1 MKKSVPFKV
10 ITLLVFIA
18 TASSRISAQ
27 EADTTF
33 NVVIKEDKEKTAT
46 GGFGADLAKKS
57 SFVNFNGYITNEFFA
72 QQGKKNTFDNH
83 YFNIFI
89 SSQISDRIFVEGQ
102 LEYEHGGDEV
112 DIRYA
117 YADYK
122 VSDALVFRTG
132 KFLVPAGLFNEY
144 QYPEYIAKAITRAF
158 VNREISPSAWGEV
171 GIQARGRIKNLSS
184 TVEPFYSVYLVN
196 GLHGASGASI
206 RNMRDN
212 SQDTKNNDKAIG
224 GNIGADIGNY
234 LTATAN
240 YYTGTYS
247 DDGELNLSIYG
258 LSLQYVKEK
267 LTIWGEYQAANQ
279 DAYNDAADLSQGI
292 ISLKKNGWYALV
304 GYKVYKGLE
313 PVLRYDAISL
323 DGVGVATSDR
333 SRMTVGLN
341 YHFSSTCNL
350 KVNYDITKND
360 GIDIDDNLFGVQFA
374 LGF

>member
-1 MKKSVPFKV
+1 MKKSIPLKV
-10 ITLLVFIA
+10 FTLLVLIA
-18 TASSRISAQ
+18 TTSNKIHAQ
-27 EADTTF
+27 ESDSTF
-33 NVVIKEDKEKTAT
+33 NAVIKEDKEKTAT
-46 GGFGADLAKKS
+46 GGFGADLAKRS
-57 SFVNFNGYITNEFFA
+57 SFVNFNGYITNEYFA

-89 SSQISDRIFVEGQ
+89 SSQISDKLFVEGQ
-102 LEYEHGGDEV
+102 LEYEHGGDDV

-158 VNREISPSAWGEV
+158 VNREIAPSAWGEV
-171 GIQARGRIKNLSS
+171 GVQVRGRIKNLSS

-196 GLHGASGASI
+196 GLHGASGAGI

-212 SQDTKNNDKAIG
+212 SQDTQNNDKAIG
-224 GNIGADIGNY
+224 GNIGADFGDY

-247 DDGELNLSIYG
+247 NDGELNLSIYG
-258 LSLQYVKEK
+258 LSAQYVKDK

-279 DAYNDAADLSQGI
+279 EAYNDAADPLQGMNT
-292 ISLKKNGWYALV
+292 LKKTGWYALV
-304 GYKVYKGLE
+304 GYKIYKGLE
-313 PVLRYDAISL
+313 PVLRYDAITL
-323 DGVGVATSDR
+323 DGTPANDR
-333 SRMTVGLN
+333 TRVTVGLN

-350 KVNYDITKND
+350 KVNYDITKNEGTD
-360 GIDIDDNLFGVQFA
+360 VDDNLFGIQFA